1 MKQTIS
7 VAEAL
12 GAGFRLIGREPLAF
26 AAWCAAY
33 FAFSAMSMLL
43 NWNSTSAY
51 YEALAAGN
59 AAASVPAAVFGPAYW
74 LSLLFSL
81 VLILAVY
88 AGIVRAVLHPD
99 ERRFFYLRLGMR
111 ELWVALSAVLATL
124 LWSVA
129 YIVCAMVIG
138 LGIGSV
144 AAAAGDGGELAV
156 GIVVIVLAPVL
167 LWAFVWA
174 SLRLSMATVMSFAEN
189 RLRVL
194 ASWRFTKGHALALFL
209 VSLVLGIAALIVFVA
224 LSGIALGGL
233 AAGATGQPNSGLAM
247 LGQISQTSAA
257 ARLAFSAVVSVAYV
271 SFLVMFVAPWAE
283 MYRQLRPA
291 SMASTFD

>member
-1 MKQTIS
+1 MHQKIS
-7 VAEAL
+7 VGEAL

-33 FAFSAMSMLL
+33 LAVSAVSMFV
-43 NWNSTSAY
+43 NWDATSAY
-51 YEALAAGN
+51 YDALAAGN
-59 AAASVPAAVFGPAYW
+59 GAATMPAGAFGPAYW

-81 VLILAVY
+81 VLFLAVY
-88 AGIVRAVLHPD
+88 TAVVRAVLYPE

-124 LWSVA
+124 LWFVG

-138 LGIGSV
+138 LGIGLV
-144 AAAAGDGGELAV
+144 AEAAGEGGALAV
-156 GIVVIVLAPVL
+156 GIVMIVLVPVL
-167 LWAFVWA
+167 LWALVWA

-194 ASWRFTKGHALALFL
+194 ASWPFTKGHALAFFL
-209 VSLVLGIAALIVFVA
+209 VSLVLGIAALVVFGV
-224 LSGIALGGL
+224 LFGVILGGL
-233 AAGATGQPNSGLAM
+233 AAGSTAQPNAGLAM
-247 LGQISQTSAA
+247 LGQISQMSAA
-257 ARLAFSAVVSVAYV
+257 ARIASSAVISVAYV
-271 SFLVMFVAPWAE
+271 GFLVMFIAPWAE
-283 MYRQLRPA
+283 MYRQLRPG